1 MRMTEVLICILMFV
15 ILAVGLMESYTVA
28 NKNKDK
34 IVMKTYDSDFII
46 TTDYKIRRK
55 IWEFN
60 IPYWK
65 NIQKE
70 FSRTRDYLFLHLSTD
85 EIFIQDIQLIDDKTG
100 FYRVKVI
107 WKYKEQEFETI
118 EYLNVKQIIK
128 L

>member
-1 MRMTEVLICILMFV
+1 MRMTEVLICILMFI

-34 IVMKTYDSDFII
+34 IIMKTYDSDFII

-85 EIFIQDIQLIDDKTG
+85 EIFIQDIQLIDDKIG
-100 FYRVKVI
+100 FYKVKVT

-118 EYLNVKQIIK
+118 EHLNVKQIIK
-128 L
+128 

>member
-15 ILAVGLMESYTVA
+15 LLAVGLMESYTVA

-34 IVMKTYDSDFII
+34 IIMKTYDSDFII

-70 FSRTRDYLFLHLSTD
+70 FSRTRNYLFLHLSTD
-85 EIFIQDIQLIDDKTG
+85 EIFIQDIQLIDDKIG
-100 FYRVKVI
+100 FYKVKVT
-107 WKYKEQEFETI
+107 WKYKDQEFETI
-118 EYLNVKQIIK
+118 EHLNVKQIIK
-128 L
+128 

>member
-15 ILAVGLMESYTVA
+15 LLAVGLMESYTVA

-46 TTDYKIRRK
+46 TTDYQIRRK

-85 EIFIQDIQLIDDKTG
+85 EIFIQDIQLIDDKIG
-100 FYRVKVI
+100 FYKVKVT
-107 WKYKEQEFETI
+107 WKYKDQEFETI
-118 EYLNVKQIIK
+118 EHLNVKQIIK
-128 L
+128 

>member
-85 EIFIQDIQLIDDKTG
+85 EIFIQDIQLIDDKIG
-100 FYRVKVI
+100 FYKVKVT

-118 EYLNVKQIIK
+118 EHLNVKQIIK
-128 L
+128 

>member
-15 ILAVGLMESYTVA
+15 LLAVGLMESYTVA

-85 EIFIQDIQLIDDKTG
+85 EIFIQDIQLIDDKIG
-100 FYRVKVI
+100 FYKVKVT
-107 WKYKEQEFETI
+107 WKYKDQEFETI
-118 EYLNVKQIIK
+118 EHLNVKQIIK
-128 L
+128 